1 MARSFASSR
10 PSPVEATAAAN
21 SPERPSLADWI
32 VEAISPALIMALVGS
47 LVYFLLEVLYRGAYG
62 DRLRWILFFFVFGSV
77 LVGRISMQGDI
88 AGRALGYGFILALL
102 VWLGM
107 QSFVEYDKNN
117 PASDWAPLINLF
129 LVAVVWWSAHRLTW
143 DCTHIDEKAKGK
155 AAGLLQATG
164 LEEVRKELTQAHP
177 EEPDENLGWWERWRR
192 YRKQRAENRTPG
204 IWVIWFSLAALPLFG
219 LGQALIPVEA
229 VERRR
234 YVFWLMLIYLGSG
247 LGLLLTTCFL
257 GLRRYLRQRKLPM
270 PPAMAAVWMT
280 VGVTLILLLLAAGAF
295 LPRPEPEYPLFDF
308 GLTQRSEEGREGSR
322 KAQLKDSAGK
332 DRGEPG
338 GKDKEN
344 AEKGEAGRQ
353 KDAAEKGKDKD
364 KDKDKG
370 RGGEKGDGEKGEKG
384 ESGQDSDS
392 SDSSSET
399 ASGLREALQKLAQFL
414 KWVVFGLLALVV
426 LFFVLRGFLRHL
438 AQFTSWARSLL
449 DALSRFWASLFG
461 GAGGE
466 EKGAKTEEERP
477 APPRTFREYPDP
489 FLTGAAESMSEKEL
503 VLYTFAALEAWARDR
518 GLDRL
523 ADETPLEFGAR
534 LGSQVPDF
542 YAPVRRLV
550 NLYVLTVYAED
561 AMPADV
567 EDQLREFW
575 EALETAGQTQ
585 EV

>member
-1 MARSFASSR
+1 MAAD
-10 PSPVEATAAAN
+10 
-21 SPERPSLADWI
+21 PERPSLADWI

-47 LVYFLLEVLYRGAYG
+47 LVFFLLEVLYRGAYG
-62 DRLRWILFFFVFGSV
+62 DRMRWILFFFVFGSV

-107 QSFVEYDKNN
+107 QSFVEYDKEH
-117 PASDWAPLINLF
+117 PASAFAPLINLF

-155 AAGLLQATG
+155 AAGLLEATG
-164 LEEVRKELTQAHP
+164 LEQVRKELTQAQP
-177 EEPDENLGWWERWRR
+177 ETPDENIGWWERWRR

-229 VERRR
+229 GARRR

-280 VGVTLILLLLAAGAF
+280 VGVTLIVLLLAAGAF

-308 GLTQRSEEGREGSR
+308 GLKQHSEDGPEASK
-322 KAQLKDSAGK
+322 KAQLKDSSGK
-332 DRGEPG
+332 DRGQPGGKEQENVEKGEPG
-338 GKDKEN
+338 RDKDATDKSGKDKE
-344 AEKGEAGRQ
+344 
-353 KDAAEKGKDKD
+353 KDKD
-364 KDKDKG
+364 KAG
-370 RGGEKGDGEKGEKG
+370 RGEKGGTEKGEGG
-384 ESGQDSDS
+384 EATEDGSDS
-392 SDSSSET
+392 ASET
-399 ASGLREALQKLAQFL
+399 ASGLREALQSLAKFL

-438 AQFTSWARSLL
+438 AQFTAWARNLL

-461 GAGGE
+461 GGGE
-466 EKGAKTEEERP
+466 EKETKTEEAAP
-477 APPRTFREYPDP
+477 APPPRTFREYPDP